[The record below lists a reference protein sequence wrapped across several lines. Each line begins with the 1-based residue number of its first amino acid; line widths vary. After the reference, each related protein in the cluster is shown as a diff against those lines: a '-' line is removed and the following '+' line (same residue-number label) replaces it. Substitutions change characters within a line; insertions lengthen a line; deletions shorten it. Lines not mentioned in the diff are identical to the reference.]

1 MSDAALFRVMQGK
14 LKFNEDENTLR
25 GLEEWLDTQKRRHK
39 LRKGHRAAVLQEM
52 VRQKMDN
59 GSGKELDW
67 DRIQKVAEPF
77 SKQSAQ
83 IAYEM
88 ALADAGKPVP
98 RKGKGTEA
106 KKKKKKGGLFGMFKK
121 K

>member
-1 MSDAALFRVMQGK
+1 
-14 LKFNEDENTLR
+14 LR

-39 LRKGHRAAVLQEM
+39 LRKGHRTAVLQEM
-52 VRQKMDN
+52 IRQKLD
-59 GSGKELDW
+59 GDGKKELDW
-67 DRIQKVAEPF
+67 NRIRKVAEPF

-106 KKKKKKGGLFGMFKK
+106 KKKKKKGGLFGLFFFLCGS
-121 K
+121 